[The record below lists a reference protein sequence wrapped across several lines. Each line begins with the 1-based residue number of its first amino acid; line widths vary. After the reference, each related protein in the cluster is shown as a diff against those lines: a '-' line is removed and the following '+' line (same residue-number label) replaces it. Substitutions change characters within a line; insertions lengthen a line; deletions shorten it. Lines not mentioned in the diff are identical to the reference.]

1 MRPRDGLARGLC
13 VLPARPR
20 LASGRLLGRW
30 PQRLPWRGAELAVLF
45 RGGLPPFPRRARL
58 RALPP
63 SPRRSHPCGVRPR
76 AEILAGDGGRALVP
90 RACGAVGCARGA
102 RPCIP
107 AVSAVCLPAS
117 GRARSACR
125 AVCAVRALRRASPPS
140 SGGQARV
147 VKGFSILQREHR
159 GTGTRLPALRSPP
172 DGGDLTETRRIGRNP
187 TASQPVHKNLCTKKA
202 PAPDHG
208 RAIGRFPQTAS
219 RTAENGLSKVIA
231 PSVGAVWVTLAAR
244 SDVVHVVPP
253 AIRANVVD
261 LARAPHPA
269 HVEFA
274 IRWALV
280 GQDHQADFVKARKA
294 GRDGCPFVRRPLRFC
309 HAPAPFRAVLID
321 HTQYTPA
328 EGGGASTF
336 CLSLLLKTVRLDLQ
350 PAA

>member
-1 MRPRDGLARGLC
+1 M
-13 VLPARPR
+13 
-20 LASGRLLGRW
+20 
-30 PQRLPWRGAELAVLF
+30 
-45 RGGLPPFPRRARL
+45 
-58 RALPP
+58 
-63 SPRRSHPCGVRPR
+63 
-76 AEILAGDGGRALVP
+76 P

-107 AVSAVCLPAS
+107 AVSAVCLPAF

-140 SGGQARV
+140 SGGQATA
-147 VKGFSILQREHR
+147 VKGVASLQREQK
-159 GTGTRLPALRSPP
+159 GTGTRLRRSDRRLTATIKPETTQKSP
-172 DGGDLTETRRIGRNP
+172 RSDQKRGDREIPN
-187 TASQPVHKNLCTKKA
+187 S
-202 PAPDHG
+202 
-208 RAIGRFPQTAS
+208 QTAS

-336 CLSLLLKTVRLDLQ
+336 CLSLPLKAVDLDLQ

>member
-1 MRPRDGLARGLC
+1 M
-13 VLPARPR
+13 
-20 LASGRLLGRW
+20 
-30 PQRLPWRGAELAVLF
+30 
-45 RGGLPPFPRRARL
+45 
-58 RALPP
+58 
-63 SPRRSHPCGVRPR
+63 
-76 AEILAGDGGRALVP
+76 P

-140 SGGQARV
+140 SGGQVRAL
-147 VKGFSILQREHR
+147 KGFPILQREHR
-159 GTGTRLPALRSPP
+159 GTGTRPLGAQIAAH
-172 DGGDLTETRRIGRNP
+172 GRRFDRNP
-187 TASQPVHKNLCTKKA
+187 AHRPKPDSIPARTQKFVYKKA

-219 RTAENGLSKVIA
+219 RTAENGLSKVVA
-231 PSVGAVWVTLAAR
+231 PPIGAVWVTQSGAG
-244 SDVVHVVPP
+244 DVVHIMPP
-253 AIRANVVD
+253 TVGANVFK
-261 LARAPHPA
+261 LARAPHAA

-294 GRDGCPFVRRPLRFC
+294 GRDSCPFVRRPLRFC

-328 EGGGASTF
+328 EGGGARTF
-336 CLSLLLKTVRLDLQ
+336 CLSLPLKAVDLDFQ